1 MRGRSRR
8 SSNYI
13 SAWPGFVDVLSA
25 LLMVVI
31 FVLMIFTLAQFMLSE
46 TLFGQKQELTTL
58 HGQINELTELL
69 GLEKEK
75 SALLSTDVSRLA
87 DTISGL
93 TSEKERLQST
103 VADFEVKAR
112 HDAEQIKEQML
123 LTASLQEDINALR
136 QVRDQLE
143 ERVTELAAA
152 ITDKDERIGTLR
164 DRSKALE
171 FQLAD
176 QAETTMLAQRQIEQQ
191 DVRIQALTAVLDSQQ
206 EALAGERQLTAAAR
220 AEVTLLTDQI
230 TRLQAQLRQISN
242 ALDLAESEKEQQ
254 DETIAEL
261 GKQLNIALARKVGEL
276 EKYRSEFFAQL
287 QQVLGDRPEFQIQGD
302 RFVLQAG
309 ILFESGSAD
318 LGAAGGNHLDAL
330 AAILLQIA
338 QEMPSDLNW
347 ILRIDGHTD
356 RVPIRTAAFTSN
368 WELST
373 ARALAVVKHL
383 ASKGVPEQRMAAAG
397 FSKFHPLDPAD
408 TPEAYQKNR
417 RIEIKLTSQ

>member
-1 MRGRSRR
+1 MRAKSRR
-8 SSNYI
+8 SSSYI
-13 SAWPGFVDVLSA
+13 SAWPGFVDALSA

-46 TLFGQKQELTTL
+46 ILFGQKQELSTL

-69 GLEKEK
+69 GLEREK
-75 SALLSTDVSRLA
+75 SARLSTDVSRLA

-93 TSEKERLQST
+93 TNEKERLQSQ
-103 VADFEVKAR
+103 VADFEVR
-112 HDAEQIKEQML
+112 VRQDAEQIEEQML
-123 LTASLQEDINALR
+123 LTASLQEDIQALR

-143 ERVTELAAA
+143 ARVTELAAA
-152 ITDKDERIGTLR
+152 ITDKDERIGSLR
-164 DRSKALE
+164 DRSKVLE
-171 FQLAD
+171 SQLAD
-176 QAETTMLAQRQIEQQ
+176 QAETTMLAQRQLEQQ
-191 DVRIQALTAVLDSQQ
+191 DVRIQALTAVLDSQK

-242 ALDLAESEKEQQ
+242 ALDLAEGEKEKQE
-254 DETIAEL
+254 ETIAEL
-261 GKQLNIALARKVGEL
+261 GKQLNIALARKVSEL
-276 EKYRSEFFAQL
+276 ERYRSEFFAQL
-287 QQVLGDRPEFQIQGD
+287 QQTLGQRPEIQIQGD

-318 LGAAGGNHLDAL
+318 LGTVGGDHLDAL
-330 AAILLQIA
+330 ATTLLQIA
-338 QEMPSDLNW
+338 EDIPADLNW

-356 RVPIRTAAFTSN
+356 RAPIRTATFASN

-373 ARALAVVKHL
+373 ARALSVVKYL
-383 ASKGVPEQRMAAAG
+383 ASKGVPEARMAAAG
-397 FSKFHPLDPAD
+397 FSKFHPLEPAD